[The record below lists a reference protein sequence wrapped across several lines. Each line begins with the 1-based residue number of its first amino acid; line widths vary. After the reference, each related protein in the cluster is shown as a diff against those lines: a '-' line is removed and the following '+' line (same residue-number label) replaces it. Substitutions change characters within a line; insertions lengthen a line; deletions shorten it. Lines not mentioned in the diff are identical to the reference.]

1 MAEFVIQ
8 DQLVAQL
15 RVDTSM
21 VKKDVEKGLPEAQEG
36 LKKVEQATDSVESAT
51 VRWTKSQ
58 DSLFIKA
65 KKVASSLVDNYNKV
79 QAAVITVTAA
89 VGGAFLAVKALG
101 DAANT
106 RDGLLG
112 LGVDEARVNRI
123 SQLLNGTVDK
133 LSLSRKLLDASN
145 SGIMASQF
153 EDMAK
158 SAAFIAKQ
166 LGVSKEQA
174 LELVSQGSLTDGQLQ
189 KIGTSALAI
198 QNKISAIELKRSGTL
213 DDMTRKQ
220 ERIKAIL
227 DAARKSS
234 RNFTTSTQQA
244 GDASA
249 RLYAEFKN
257 TSEELG
263 RAALPAL
270 NKIAK
275 SATSFLQAMQKVP
288 GIFEEIGRNPV
299 IKETVET
306 YKSFVRLVKYT
317 KDQVKDFVGDS
328 SGWAKILKSAMYEA
342 LPGQL
347 KLALRI
353 IPKASTA
360 IKSLAKDVKQLEVGG
375 KKAAT
380 AYVPDPKVLAKA
392 EADSKAYFDR
402 IKRQIEEE
410 KREATR
416 RAKARRDEQKRQRIE
431 EARARQE
438 AAKDLVR
445 NSSEKL
451 IQTIAD
457 QGGAFGT
464 IASAMTDV
472 FEKTRMFSATGWGL
486 DGIRAFT
493 KIAQENRN
501 NANADLVKQ
510 IELNKERLKIDGKA
524 LEAAKLLAGW
534 AQGGADDTKEFVA
547 NEKAANAQ
555 LRTGLSL
562 LQSRAKVGQ
571 LVLERA
577 NLQKDVTQFQEKTE
591 KSINIL
597 MARRD
602 TLAIIGTKEAKAQAA
617 QHVIAIQR
625 LERTNKTFQKIAAER
640 KQILAI
646 AERHAQIELSI
657 EKQQK
662 RNANRRAVEDMQAQ
676 VAAARRQLASL
687 RGGGDGAGF
696 LADQKAKA
704 QETKRAIEDLSLR
717 AGQLQ
722 QQMLAGFANA
732 GDKQVAQ
739 DELAAI
745 KERIRL
751 HKELLDANKQVT
763 DEKLRGLTV
772 TGAFIDQMRTQAKD
786 FTKQVGVQLA
796 GTFQGFMGS
805 VGNGVAGMFQTIA
818 SGGEL
823 TAQEMGKNFLNILGD
838 IAMQMGGFFVAA
850 GTAQM
855 FVPPYTGA
863 GAIAG
868 GLALMGLG
876 GALKGGAAAISTP
889 QTAAPSAPTFALGNN
904 QPNLL
909 PADTSRGDR
918 RPVELHYHVGR
929 TPWSRTTPTPEQ
941 DYADMMA
948 WSGQMSRRTGLADP
962 FAPAAAM
969 GGLRG

>member
-1 MAEFVIQ
+1 MAEFAIQ
-8 DQLVAQL
+8 DTLIAQL
-15 RVDTSM
+15 RIDTSM
-21 VKKDVEKGLPEAQEG
+21 VKKDVEKGLPEVEKGLDGVKSRTEAVEG
-36 LKKVEQATDSVESAT
+36 A
-51 VRWTKSQ
+51 
-58 DSLFIKA
+58 
-65 KKVASSLVDNYNKV
+65 Y
-79 QAAVITVTAA
+79 
-89 VGGAFLAVKALG
+89 VKAGKEQDRFVRTGFSGIRRLRDRINLAQFAVAGLVGAMAGAIVAVDKLG
-101 DAANT
+101 QAANT
-106 RDGLLG
+106 REGLIN
-112 LGVDEARVNRI
+112 LGVDEERISRI
-123 SQLLNGTVDK
+123 SQALGGTVDK
-133 LSLSRKLLDASN
+133 LTLARKLLDARN
-145 SGIMASQF
+145 EGAGVEQF
-153 EDMAK
+153 ESMAK
-158 SAAFIAKQ
+158 SSAVVAKE
-166 LGVSKEQA
+166 LAISKAQA

-189 KIGTSALAI
+189 RLGTSAIAI
-198 QNKISAIELKRSGTL
+198 QNKITSLELRRGGALSEAE
-213 DDMTRKQ
+213 RRY
-220 ERIKAIL
+220 ERINAIIE
-227 DAARKSS
+227 AARQKSG
-234 RNFTTSTQQA
+234 NFTAKTQQA
-244 GDASA
+244 GDQAA
-249 RLYAEFKN
+249 KLYARFKDAGH
-257 TSEELG
+257 ELG
-263 RAALPAL
+263 QTLLPHVT
-270 NKIAK
+270 KFAK
-275 SATSFLQAMQKVP
+275 WLTTSVKWLDELIKKARKPDPTIKKQIDDFNGWYKARTRSEKDWKKFLQAREAKQKS
-288 GIFEEIGRNPV
+288 IGGA
-299 IKETVET
+299 
-306 YKSFVRLVKYT
+306 S
-317 KDQVKDFVGDS
+317 
-328 SGWAKILKSAMYEA
+328 AKILDIDKAI
-342 LPGQL
+342 
-347 KLALRI
+347 LASSKEL
-353 IPKASTA
+353 
-360 IKSLAKDVKQLEVGG
+360 DQ
-375 KKAAT
+375 
-380 AYVPDPKVLAKA
+380 VLARQA
-392 EADSKAYFDR
+392 ASKQRAR
-402 IKRQIEEE
+402 EE
-410 KREATR
+410 
-416 RAKARRDEQKRQRIE
+416 ARRQRLE

-501 NANADLVKQ
+501 NANADLIKQ

-524 LEAAKLLAGW
+524 LEVAKLLAGW

-602 TLAIIGTKEAKAQAA
+602 ALAKKGTKEALAQAA

-625 LERTNKTFQKIAAER
+625 LERTNKTFQKIATER
-640 KQILAI
+640 RQILAI

-687 RGGGDGAGF
+687 RGRGDGAGF

-717 AGQLQ
+717 ASQLQ
-722 QQMLAGFANA
+722 QQMAAGFANA

-739 DELAAI
+739 DELASI

-751 HKELLDANKQVT
+751 HKDLLDANKRVT

-772 TGAFIDQMRTQAKD
+772 TGAFINQMRTQAKD

-838 IAMQMGGFFVAA
+838 IAMQMGGFFVTA

-876 GALKGGAAAISTP
+876 GALKGGAAAITTP
-889 QTAAPSAPTFALGNN
+889 QTAAPSAPTFALGGN

-909 PADTSRGDR
+909 PADTSRTDQ

-948 WSGQMSRRTGLADP
+948 WSGQMSRRTGLVDP